1 MVIPHKTTAN
11 SMSPALGVVRRDIDV
26 RPPLYLP
33 QSVVPPG
40 TRITGISSLSNPG
53 FNGIDS

>member
-1 MVIPHKTTAN
+1 
-11 SMSPALGVVRRDIDV
+11 MSPALGVVRRDIDV